1 MRILIVT
8 PAPPRSRKGNRI
20 TAVRWARILRE
31 LDHRVD
37 LAQQY
42 DQQPCDVLVALHAR
56 RSAGSIKHFHQQN
69 PHKPLVLALTGTD
82 LYGDIHHDVAAQRSL
97 ELASRFVLLQ
107 EHGVGQLPKTMRD
120 KARVIYQS
128 VVAPRSCPPP
138 LKGVFEVCVIGHLR
152 DVKDPFRAA
161 LAARRLPDSSNV
173 RVIHVGAALSDRIAA
188 RARAEMDVN
197 PRYRWLGELPHWK
210 TQQRLARSRLL
221 VLSSKME
228 GGANVISEAVAVSTP
243 VVSSRISGSI
253 GLLGDDYPGYF
264 EVGDTQG
271 LVDLLLKAE
280 RDREFYAALRSRCRR
295 LRPLIE
301 PRRERRSWQQLLREL
316 TG

>member
-31 LDHRVD
+31 LGHRVD
-37 LAQQY
+37 LAQQF
-42 DQQPCDVLVALHAR
+42 DEQPCDVLVALHAR
-56 RSAGSIKHFHQQN
+56 RSAQSIQRFHRLH
-69 PHKPLVLALTGTD
+69 PDKPLVLALTGTD
-82 LYGDIHHDVAAQRSL
+82 LYGDIHRDAAAQRSL

-107 EHGVGQLPKTMRD
+107 AHGIGQLQESLRD

-138 LKGVFEVCVIGHLR
+138 LKDVFEVCVIGHLR

-161 LAARRLPDSSNV
+161 LASRRLPASSQV
-173 RVIHVGAALSDRIAA
+173 RIVHMGAALSERMAV
-188 RARAEMDVN
+188 RARAEMNVN
-197 PRYRWLGELPHWK
+197 SRYRWLGELPHWK

-253 GLLGDDYPGYF
+253 GLLGEDYPGYF
-264 EVGDTQG
+264 EVGDTHG
-271 LVDLLLKAE
+271 LAELLLRAE
-280 RDREFYAALRSRCRR
+280 QDSDFYAALQSRCRR
-295 LRPLIE
+295 LKPLTE
-301 PRRERRSWQQLLREL
+301 TRRERRSWQQLLREL